1 MTAPAPSGRPPRVE
15 RGGLPQC
22 TAAERSTLPR
32 RIAATVAVG
41 AGVALAAFGTVELT
55 AAEPDTPAHVEVGSL
70 PVGRSA
76 GTTSSARDEPSA
88 SPVLLSIPA
97 LGLEQPLRDLRVQQD
112 GRLGVPED
120 ASEVGWWSDGPA
132 PGQPGAAVI
141 VGHVDSATGPGAFH
155 RLSSL
160 RPGDRIV
167 LARDDQ
173 STVTFTVRALREY
186 GKNSLPTDRVYTDTG
201 PPALRLITCSG
212 PYDRA
217 KGGYQDNLV
226 VYAALASG

>member
-1 MTAPAPSGRPPRVE
+1 MTAPAPSGRPPRIE
-15 RGGLPQC
+15 RGGLPRR
-22 TAAERSTLPR
+22 TGGERAALTR
-32 RIAATVAVG
+32 RIVAAVAVG
-41 AGVALAAFGTVELT
+41 AGIALAAFGTAELT
-55 AAEPDTPAHVEVGSL
+55 APPPHLPDHVEVGSL
-70 PVGRSA
+70 PVRRSA
-76 GTTSSARDEPSA
+76 DTPSAPHESSATPI
-88 SPVLLSIPA
+88 LLSIPA
-97 LGLEQPLRDLRVQQD
+97 LGLEKPLRDLRVQQD

-132 PGQPGAAVI
+132 PGQPGAAVV

-186 GKNSLPTDRVYTDTG
+186 GKNSLPEERVYTDTG